1 MAIKNKTN
9 RFLNVRYIIVFYF
22 IFIQLVGCSSTAVT
36 PAPVTSVEG
45 YQADLKASI
54 NTATYRVKK
63 GETLYS
69 IAWRTNQDFKHL
81 AALNN
86 IQEPYQIFPGQV
98 LTIKGKI
105 PKSKIKKGKTASLHN
120 TPTPVHPPSTSTG
133 STSKKATVS
142 HIAKQEKKAYSKNT
156 LTNSKQSKTGTAA
169 KSAGVKVKPKVV
181 QAKVNPKVKPKP
193 TAKPAQIKVKSNRSL
208 RWRWPAGGRVVKT
221 FSTSQIGHKG
231 LNISGKRGQSVV
243 AAEAGRVVYAGN
255 GLRGYGNLIIIKH
268 NDDYLSAY
276 AYNQNILVKEKQWV
290 KAGQKI
296 ANMGSSGSDSSVAL
310 YFEIRY
316 RGKPVN
322 PNRYLPK
329 R

>member
-9 RFLNVRYIIVFYF
+9 RLFNVRYIIVFYF

-86 IQEPYQIFPGQV
+86 IQDPYHIFPGQV
-98 LTIKGKI
+98 LTTKGQL
-105 PKSKIKKGKTASLHN
+105 PKSRIKKEKTASLHN
-120 TPTPVHPPSTSTG
+120 TSSSARAPIVTTG
-133 STSKKATVS
+133 STSKKGTVS
-142 HIAKQEKKAYSKNT
+142 HIAKPEKKAYSKNT
-156 LTNSKQSKTGTAA
+156 LTNSKQSKTGTAGTNTGVKA
-169 KSAGVKVKPKVV
+169 KSEV
-181 QAKVNPKVKPKP
+181 QAKVKPKVKPKP
-193 TAKPAQIKVKSNRSL
+193 TAKPAPPKVKNNRSL

-243 AAEAGRVVYAGN
+243 AAESGRVVYAGN